1 MEGREQCPELGK
13 SLRQPSAYPALRDR
27 NLEDIMPNLSTR
39 YLAKQRCRPFCW
51 AEDGVSAAM
60 PGSSQRLFCV
70 PCVSAL
76 WCRRDTTKQPYILPL

>member
-39 YLAKQRCRPFCW
+39 YLAKQ
-51 AEDGVSAAM
+51 
-60 PGSSQRLFCV
+60 
-70 PCVSAL
+70 
-76 WCRRDTTKQPYILPL
+76 